1 MNICQVPAIPTKAR
15 KKRVLDDAL
24 ETTPKQF
31 KASGHENRQCNQGR
45 SLIVQNHRMMGVG
58 AQRAAVTFM
67 RAMRN
72 CPTVVRVPA
81 LKAY

>member
-1 MNICQVPAIPTKAR
+1 
-15 KKRVLDDAL
+15 
-24 ETTPKQF
+24 
-31 KASGHENRQCNQGR
+31 
-45 SLIVQNHRMMGVG
+45 MMGVD

-81 LKAY
+81 QGVLDWSTRIDGVTPHAP